1 MLITSIHLHF
11 TSSSASCTVSVAL
24 DCLASTFSFVDHT
37 LIPPT
42 HPHPH
47 LGRLEVEEG
56 MGGAVAIKQLQRG
69 GLHGTAG
76 TAGRR
81 IGRELHMAAT
91 AVVAVMVVGG
101 HHRWVGGWGVGGHGA
116 ASGRSQLP
124 PSTLIGAGLA
134 ALSPCFRMKVRLQ
147 HSSRHFPFPA
157 TAASDRQRKK
167 NPKPQTQKEF
177 MPRWCRW
184 QGSALLTC
192 SR

>member
-11 TSSSASCTVSVAL
+11 PSSSASCTVSVAL

-56 MGGAVAIKQLQRG
+56 MGGAVAVKQLQRG

-91 AVVAVMVVGG
+91 AVAAVMVVGG
-101 HHRWVGGWGVGGHGA
+101 HHRWVGGGGAWCSQRPQPA
-116 ASGRSQLP
+116 AS
-124 PSTLIGAGLA
+124 
-134 ALSPCFRMKVRLQ
+134 Q
-147 HSSRHFPFPA
+147 HSARSRPSHPLSLLQNEGATTAQLAPLSFPSHSSKRQA
-157 TAASDRQRKK
+157 TEKK
-167 NPKPQTQKEF
+167 P
-177 MPRWCRW
+177 
-184 QGSALLTC
+184 
-192 SR
+192 